1 MKKATVMVTVLTA
14 LVGISVASLSFAE
27 DAMGKDGKGMMMGKK
42 CMMGKGMTGCM
53 MTKGMMDKTVTPTSD
68 GGVVVLAGNQLF
80 KYDKGLTLVN
90 KADVPVDMGM
100 MQKDMMGMMK
110 MCPMMKDGMM
120 GSDGASDA
128 VSSEVQS
135 TGAAS
140 SDTAD
145 HAAHH

>member
-1 MKKATVMVTVLTA
+1 MKKARVMVAVLTA
-14 LVGISVASLSFAE
+14 VVGISVGSLSFAE
-27 DAMGKDGKGMMMGKK
+27 DATGKDGKGMMMGKK
-42 CMMGKGMTGCM
+42 CMMGKGMMGCGM
-53 MTKGMMDKTVTPTSD
+53 AKGMMGKTVTPTSD

-90 KADVPVDMGM
+90 KAELPVDMGM

-120 GSDGASDA
+120 DSVGSSDT
-128 VSSEVQS
+128 VSSDSQP

-140 SDTAD
+140 SDAAD

>member
-1 MKKATVMVTVLTA
+1 MKKATVMAAVLTA
-14 LVGISVASLSFAE
+14 LVGVSVTSLSFAE
-27 DAMGKDGKGMMMGKK
+27 DTMGKDKGMMMGKK
-42 CMMGKGMTGCM
+42 GMMGKGMMGCM
-53 MTKGMMDKTVTPTSD
+53 MAKDMMGRTVTPTSD
-68 GGVVVLAGNQLF
+68 GGVVILAGNQLF